1 MPGAHAHGLQ
11 KNAAEV
17 LNPDETAK
25 HDELALRKMMRA
37 SACKNV
43 RLNEC
48 MVRRPGSR
56 DVMLQI
62 GNAHMHCRGVA
73 VLEI

>member
-1 MPGAHAHGLQ
+1 MPGVHAHGLQ
-11 KNAAEV
+11 KKAAEV

-48 MVRRPGSR
+48 MVSQESVTYVACR
-56 DVMLQI
+56 L
-62 GNAHMHCRGVA
+62 GNARMHRRGVA